1 MKFLH
6 TADLQIGARFSQ
18 FGEQAEF
25 LRNIRLA
32 TLGRILNIAHDRNLD
47 VVLIAGDTFESNQVA
62 DSLVREVFE
71 ILEAH
76 PDVPIVILPGNH
88 DPFDGPGCIWSR
100 RPFNQPPDHVTVCSS
115 RDALDVGEA
124 VILPIPITQKIST
137 QDPSYPLIEL
147 ATGISTDRIKVGM
160 THGSLAIEGKHQPHD
175 HPIALDAATRARL
188 DYLAVGHW
196 HKPQVYDDG
205 RLVMPGT
212 PEPDQFGQGAGV
224 VLIVDLAE
232 PGAKPII
239 EQVETCMMSWQEVGI
254 EVSGSTEPS
263 ERVADA
269 LANIDSASHETI
281 LRIELRGLVDPVQ
294 KSLLLAECKKAS
306 ERFAITQIRD
316 RTSMRL
322 SESLWQAWQ
331 MDHPLL
337 AQATSDIQQARALY
351 TGLPPDLFAKEVQS
365 LTQKEFQTI
374 CLQVGLD
381 PSALPSGIFE
391 SMMTLLIDEVSAQA
405 GREADS

>member
-1 MKFLH
+1 MLCPNRRQSDNAFTAAILH
-6 TADLQIGARFSQ
+6 DVGKLVLVSRMPDVFAQVERMMIDNEKRMHD
-18 FGEQAEF
+18 AE
-25 LRNIRLA
+25 
-32 TLGRILNIAHDRNLD
+32 
-47 VVLIAGDTFESNQVA
+47 FESNRVA
-62 DSLVREVFE
+62 DSLVQEVFE
-71 ILEAH
+71 TLEAH

-88 DPFDGPGCIWSR
+88 DPFEGPGCIWSR
-100 RPFNQPPDHVTVCSS
+100 RPFNQPPDHVTVCAS
-115 RDALDVGEA
+115 RDALDVGGA

-137 QDPSYPLIEL
+137 QDPSYPLVEL
-147 ATGISTDRIKVGM
+147 AAGISTDRIKIGM
-160 THGSLAIEGKHQPHD
+160 THGSLAIEGKHQPND

-196 HKPQVYDDG
+196 HKTQVYDDG

-212 PEPDQFGQGAGV
+212 PEPDQFGPGAGM
-224 VLIVDLAE
+224 VLIVDLAK

-239 EQVETCMMSWQEVGI
+239 EQVETCIMSWQEVGI
-254 EVSGSTEPS
+254 EISGSTEPS
-263 ERVADA
+263 VRVAEA

-294 KSLLLAECKKAS
+294 KSLLLAACKKES
-306 ERFAITQIRD
+306 ERFAITQMRD
-316 RTSMRL
+316 RTSTRL

-337 AQATSDIQQARALY
+337 AQAMSDIKQARALY
-351 TGLPPDLFAKEVQS
+351 TVHPPDLFAEGVQS

-381 PSALPSGIFE
+381 PSALPSGIFQ

-405 GREADS
+405 GREADL